1 LKFTIVLYAA
11 PYSSQASLS
20 ALRFAQ
26 AALEQG
32 HEIVRVFF
40 FYDGVHN
47 TSAFSVPAQDEYD
60 LVRAWNALILEHEI
74 DAVSCVSSALK
85 RGVLDTRE
93 AVRYERTGGNLM
105 ESVVLSGLGQLV
117 DASLKSD
124 RVISFG
130 A

>member
-1 LKFTIVLYAA
+1 MKFTIVLYAA

-20 ALRFAQ
+20 ALRFTQ
-26 AALEQG
+26 AALDSG

-40 FYDGVHN
+40 YYEGVYN
-47 TSAFSVPAQDEYD
+47 TNALSVPPQDEFD
-60 LVRAWNALILEHEI
+60 LVEAWNSLITTHGI

-85 RGVLDTRE
+85 RGILNAQESD
-93 AVRYERTGGNLM
+93 RYERKGNNLLG
-105 ESVVLSGLGQLV
+105 SVALSGLGQLV
-117 DASLKSD
+117 DATLTSD